1 MSKAFLLGLLLLFSG
16 LVFWIESES
25 RQQPLGPEKAK
36 AYLSFISWMQKHGK
50 EYRETEVKNR
60 NNKGKVVSLSAI
72 LAELSAD

>member
-25 RQQPLGPEKAK
+25 RQQPLGPEKVE
-36 AYLSFISWMQKHGK
+36 AYLSFISWMQEHGK
-50 EYRETEVKNR
+50 EYREAEVNNR
-60 NNKGKVVSLSAI
+60 SSKGKVVSLSAI